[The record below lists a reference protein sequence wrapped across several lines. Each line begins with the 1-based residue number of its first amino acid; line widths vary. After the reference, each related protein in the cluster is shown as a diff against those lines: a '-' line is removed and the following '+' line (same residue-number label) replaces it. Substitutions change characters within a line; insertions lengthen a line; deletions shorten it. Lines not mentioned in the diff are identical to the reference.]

1 MDHISLAP
9 FQGITHK
16 YYRHFFMEYFHGLD
30 EVYAPFISGIHPDK
44 VHPGKFDDVISL
56 PGDHK
61 NCITVPQIVTTSAKE
76 IVAFSNFL
84 VHHGYSHI
92 NWNMG
97 CPFSR
102 LANKMRGCGIL
113 PYPEKVRKI
122 LEEAIPHIK
131 TSLSVKV
138 RLGYTQK
145 NELRNILQVLND
157 FPLEKVII
165 HPRTG
170 DQLYRGEPDTE
181 EFDVCRKKSK
191 NTVVYNGN
199 IIHHKKFTELKNAFP
214 EITHWMVGRGAL
226 INPFLPG
233 EIKGMKY
240 SEQQKRKLIQSF
252 HQDLLE
258 NTLNRLPRNNK
269 TLGLMKAIWYY
280 MSGSFSHGKDFFR
293 KIKVCQNLTE
303 YEKNVAFLMDNKFS
317 GVDEIEDYFYNGLKH
332 V

>member
-1 MDHISLAP
+1 MDYVSLAP

-16 YYRHFFMEYFHGLD
+16 YYRRFFMKHFHGLD
-30 EVYAPFISGIHPDK
+30 EVYSPFISGIHPDK
-44 VHPGKFDDVISL
+44 VHPGKFDDVIPL
-56 PGDHK
+56 PGNHK
-61 NCITVPQIVTTSAKE
+61 SCTTVPQIVSTSAKE

-84 VHHGYSHI
+84 AHHGYSHI

-113 PYPEKVRKI
+113 PHPEKVKEI
-122 LEEAIPHIK
+122 LEETLPYIK

-145 NELRNILQVLND
+145 KELRSIMQVLND

-170 DQLYRGEPDTE
+170 DQLYKGEPDTE

-191 NTVVYNGN
+191 NTVAYNGN
-199 IIHHKKFTELKNAFP
+199 IIHHKKFIELKSTFP
-214 EITHWMVGRGAL
+214 EITNWMVGRGAL

-233 EIKGMKY
+233 QIKGMK
-240 SEQQKRKLIQSF
+240 STEQQKRQMIRSF
-252 HQDLLE
+252 HQDLFE
-258 NTLNRLPRNNK
+258 NTRQRLPGDSK
-269 TLGLMKAIWYY
+269 TLGLMKAVWYY
-280 MSGSFSHGKDFFR
+280 MAGSFANGKELFR

-303 YEKNVAFLMDNKFS
+303 YEKNVAILTNSKFS

-332 V
+332 I

>member
-16 YYRHFFMEYFHGLD
+16 YYRHFFIEYFHGIN
-30 EVYAPFISGIHPDK
+30 EVYAPFISGIHPYK
-44 VHPGKFDDVISL
+44 VHPGKFDDVIHL
-56 PGDHK
+56 PVNHK
-61 NCITVPQIVTTSAKE
+61 NYITVPQIVSTSAKE
-76 IVAFSNFL
+76 IVAFCDFL
-84 VHHGYSHI
+84 SRHGYLHI

-131 TSLSVKV
+131 TLLSVKV

-145 NELRNILQVLND
+145 DELRKVLQVLND

-170 DQLYRGEPDTE
+170 DQLYKGQPDTE
-181 EFDVCRKKSK
+181 EFDLCRKKSK

-199 IIHHKKFTELKNAFP
+199 IIHQKKFTELKNTFP
-214 EITHWMVGRGAL
+214 EVTHWMVGRGAL

-240 SEQQKRKLIQSF
+240 TEKQKRKLIGSF
-252 HQDLLE
+252 HQSLFE
-258 NTLNRLPRNNK
+258 NTLKRLPNDFK

-280 MSGSFSHGKDFFR
+280 MAGCFANGKELFR
-293 KIKVCQNLTE
+293 KIKVCQNLSE
-303 YEKNVAFLMDNKFS
+303 YEKNVALLMDSKFS
-317 GVDEIEDYFYNGLKH
+317 DVNEIEDYFYNGLKH
-332 V
+332 I